1 MNQTKNIKIYKY
13 LHARGGLAA
22 GDATTQGDDG
32 VADGGEPHHRP
43 PVDGE
48 EEVHYPH
55 HQPLHKPVNNQLK
68 IEKNNNL

>member
-22 GDATTQGDDG
+22 GDTTTQGDDG

-43 PVDGE
+43 PVYGE

>member
-13 LHARGGLAA
+13 LHARGGLTA

-43 PVDGE
+43 PVDGDG
-48 EEVHYPH
+48 EVHKPH
-55 HQPLHKPVNNQLK
+55 HQPLHKPVNDQLK
-68 IEKNNNL
+68 NEMKNKL